1 MSRWSRAVAR
11 AFLALAIFAARA
23 PAQSIIVQIANPQA
37 DSIPP
42 APNISVFAVGAPPA
56 GAPYRIRLLMARD
69 AQFRQTFYDSVLAG
83 LSATFTLDSLLTEHM
98 VVRLRVQLID
108 RANVIV
114 GDTTLARPILGW
126 VQLLD
131 PPPQQGVTNLSS
143 RRVQLRWTSPPITFL
158 WEYDI
163 VVTSTKNGTQE
174 FFQKA
179 TTSTAATFDAE
190 ANTSYT
196 WQVTARKQG
205 GSPGS
210 TEVTVRSPGT
220 FVISTSDRPLATVAY
235 QNFPNP
241 FGRGISPT
249 TCFWFDLAT
258 LSQVRLTIYSLNL
271 HRVRNLI
278 PGSSGTSSFIAGI
291 YGRSTKNENGCD
303 MAFSWDGKDDN
314 GRFVPAGIYIAEF
327 RANGQT
333 TTKKVYF
340 KGP

>member
-1 MSRWSRAVAR
+1 MSRGSRAVAG
-11 AFLALAIFAARA
+11 ASLALAIFAAGTQ
-23 PAQSIIVQIANPQA
+23 AQSIIIQIANPQA

-42 APNISVFAVGAPPA
+42 APNISVSAVGAPPA
-56 GAPYRIRLLMARD
+56 GAPYSVRLLMARD
-69 AQFRQTFYDSVLAG
+69 AEFRQQFFESVRSLG
-83 LSATFTLDSLLTEHM
+83 GEPFTVDSLLTEHT
-98 VVRLRVQLID
+98 VVHIRAQLID
-108 RANVIV
+108 RTNTIV
-114 GDTTLARPILGW
+114 ADTTLARPVLGW
-126 VQLLD
+126 VRLLD
-131 PPPQQGVTNLSS
+131 PPPQPTTNLSN
-143 RRVQLRWTSPPITFL
+143 RRVQFAWASPPITFL
-158 WEYDI
+158 WEYDFAVI
-163 VVTSTKNGTQE
+163 NKRTGIQAEFRPKVTSTTQ
-174 FFQKA
+174 
-179 TTSTAATFDAE
+179 TVDLE

-196 WQVTARKQG
+196 WQVTARKLGTSG
-205 GSPGS
+205 G

-220 FVISTSDRPLATVAY
+220 FIISTSDQPLATVVY

-291 YGRSTKNENGCD
+291 YGRSDNNNLGCD
-303 MAFSWDGKDDN
+303 MAYSWNGKDDD
-314 GRFVPAGIYIAEF
+314 GRFVPAGVYIAEF

-333 TTKKVYF
+333 TIKKIYF